1 MGPETILKSIK
12 SDWESWPLV
21 LGTFSEWNH
30 DWLLPKVQA
39 HRGYH
44 QNSIPENSMESL
56 LAAKEK
62 GYQMAE
68 IDVQITRDR
77 IPVVFHDFSLRN
89 RYRLNVNV
97 SELEFS
103 DLIRIG
109 TFSKLTDVLATE
121 NKPDFLNIEIKSKNF
136 YQFPVEDA
144 VVELIRKHQC
154 ADRVMISSFNPWAL
168 LRVKF
173 LDRQLTRALLVT
185 DEPEIWNFYY
195 LKRMWTVPLV
205 EPHVLNI
212 RYSMFNSNLISK
224 LKNFNVLTSAWTVND
239 LDIAKNLVAMGV
251 NSIISDTLQPENL
264 T

>member
-12 SDWESWPLV
+12 NDWASWPLM
-21 LGTFSEWNH
+21 LGTFSKWNH
-30 DWLLPKVQA
+30 DWTLPALQA

-44 QNSIPENSMESL
+44 QDLIPENSMESL
-56 LAAKEK
+56 SAAKQR

-68 IDVQITRDR
+68 IDVHITRDR

-97 SELEFS
+97 SELAYC

-109 TFSKLTDVLATE
+109 TFAKLTDVLATKD
-121 NKPDFLNIEIKSKNF
+121 KPDFLNIEIKSKNF

-144 VVELIRKHQC
+144 VVELVREHNC
-154 ADRVMISSFNPWAL
+154 ADQIMVSSFNPWGL
-168 LRVKF
+168 LRVKY
-173 LDRQLTRALLVT
+173 LNRELTRALLVT

-212 RYSMFNSNLISK
+212 RYSMVSDDLISK

-239 LDIAKNLVAMGV
+239 LDVAKKLLGLGV
-251 NSIISDTLQPENL
+251 NSIISDTIQPENL